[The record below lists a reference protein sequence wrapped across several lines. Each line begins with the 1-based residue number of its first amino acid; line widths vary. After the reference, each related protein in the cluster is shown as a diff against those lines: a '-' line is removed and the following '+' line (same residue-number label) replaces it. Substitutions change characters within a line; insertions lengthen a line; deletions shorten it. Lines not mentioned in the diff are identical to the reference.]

1 MCAVYIKQVKIMPK
15 DILSNNSYVENM
27 LEYTI
32 MENISLR
39 NKNTEGKTAFSTNGA
54 GKTEYPS
61 V

>member
-1 MCAVYIKQVKIMPK
+1 MPK